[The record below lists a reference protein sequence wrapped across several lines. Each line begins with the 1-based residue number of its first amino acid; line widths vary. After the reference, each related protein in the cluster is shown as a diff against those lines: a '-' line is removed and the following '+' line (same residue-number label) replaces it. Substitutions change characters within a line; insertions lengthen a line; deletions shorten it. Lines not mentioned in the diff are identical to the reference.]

1 MLVVGILAL
10 NLILEVLLQ
19 GLVFQLNSLQLVLKH
34 RHVLLLLKQFSGHVC
49 KGMLLIFLHLLHA
62 LVDGILPIVELFVL
76 FLQVDESVAKSID
89 SHVSIVVTG
98 ILVACPVDN
107 FHKELRVLA

>member
-1 MLVVGILAL
+1 LLVVGILAL

-76 FLQVDESVAKSID
+76 ILQVNETAAKSLD
-89 SHVSIVVTG
+89 VHVSTVVTG